1 MQRHERNSEHWQTI
15 DITSI
20 LLDWCIR
27 RDNAFSSLLFAPI
40 FKTSHSHFYYLN
52 WNSVS
57 SIWYLIVFLFP
68 LTLLSCLPSPPSPL
82 KYSSHLFHSLEAL
95 KICRSSQV
103 PLMCSTYSTYIFF
116 FFYTIYHLFA
126 HLLAY
131 ILIPAF
137 WIYCSGKLLQRP
149 TPSNLML
156 IHHLT
161 PLTAS
166 LSVSHPSLANSRSW
180 IIAVKKKFSMHTR
193 WALQHLSL
201 SAPLKVYLFSLIL
214 PCLTEEP
221 GFIHIHTL

>member
-40 FKTSHSHFYYLN
+40 FKISHSHFYYLN

-103 PLMCSTYSTYIFF
+103 PLMCSTYSTYFF
-116 FFYTIYHLFA
+116 FFFTQFITYSHIYLHIFL
-126 HLLAY
+126 
-131 ILIPAF
+131 
-137 WIYCSGKLLQRP
+137 SQRSEFTALVNCYSDP
-149 TPSNLML
+149 R
-156 IHHLT
+156 HLT
-161 PLTAS
+161 S
-166 LSVSHPSLANSRSW
+166 
-180 IIAVKKKFSMHTR
+180 
-193 WALQHLSL
+193 
-201 SAPLKVYLFSLIL
+201 
-214 PCLTEEP
+214 C
-221 GFIHIHTL
+221 